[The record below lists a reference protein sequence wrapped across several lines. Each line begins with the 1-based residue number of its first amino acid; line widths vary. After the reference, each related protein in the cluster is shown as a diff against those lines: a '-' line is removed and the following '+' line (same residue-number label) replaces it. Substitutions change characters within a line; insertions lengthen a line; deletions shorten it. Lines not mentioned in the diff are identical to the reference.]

1 MQRNLRSTAAA
12 LAAAWLL
19 AGCGVASPQYT
30 MSRDGAPRAASADA
44 SLIGS
49 YRAIAGYDEGAIAER
64 LRLIEA
70 MGQAGGEEAAELLFT
85 EYGQLGRVPVSAAAR
100 LEGPLLDALAAI
112 AASTPTEMR
121 ANKRFSFWKEL
132 DKLLG
137 RKKRKKKR
145 SAPPAEVP
153 VI

>member
-1 MQRNLRSTAAA
+1 MQRPFRLTAAA

-19 AGCGVASPQYT
+19 AGCGVAGPQAMVT
-30 MSRDGAPRAASADA
+30 RDGAPRAASADA

-70 MGQAGGEEAAELLFT
+70 MGQSGGEAAAELLFA

-100 LEGPLLDALAAI
+100 LEGPLLDAMAAI
-112 AASTPTEMR
+112 ASSTPTEMR

-137 RKKRKKKR
+137 RKK
-145 SAPPAEVP
+145 
-153 VI
+153 